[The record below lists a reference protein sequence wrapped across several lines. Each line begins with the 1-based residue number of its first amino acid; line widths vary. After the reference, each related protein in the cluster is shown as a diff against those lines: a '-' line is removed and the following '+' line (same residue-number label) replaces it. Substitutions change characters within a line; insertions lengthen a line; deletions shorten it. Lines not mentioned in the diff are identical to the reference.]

1 MNMTFKTEE
10 KDGVYRAVSSCILGG
25 RVLKCSLWVC
35 LFLMFFPF
43 LSEASVQPMVRLK
56 DLAAVE
62 GVRENQLVG
71 MGLVVGL
78 QGTGDKGEMVNQM
91 MSNMTQQFGVT
102 MDLKKLKSKNAA
114 VVSVTCQLSPFLL
127 PGQNTDVLV
136 SAIGDAKSLEGGVL
150 LQTPLRGA
158 NGQVYAVAQGPLTI
172 GGWSVAGNAA
182 SQKKNVVTVGRIPNG
197 AIVEQGVPM
206 TFAKDGFINLLL
218 KQSDFT
224 TSQRIAAA
232 INTKFGSIAH
242 ADDAGRVS
250 VAIPRS
256 YINSPSAF
264 IASIEGLNI
273 RPDSVARVVIN
284 ERTGTIVMGGNVR
297 IGNVAVAHGNL
308 SIKVQEGENV
318 SQPNPFG
325 QGETAKTPQTDI
337 KAQEGQAQL
346 VTLPSTATVTD
357 LAKAMNAVGAT
368 PRDLIAVLQAM
379 EQAGALHGEL
389 VIQ

>member
-1 MNMTFKTEE
+1 MLFP
-10 KDGVYRAVSSCILGG
+10 CI
-25 RVLKCSLWVC
+25 
-35 LFLMFFPF
+35 
-43 LSEASVQPMVRLK
+43 ADAAVQPMVRLK
-56 DLAAVE
+56 DLASIE
-62 GVRENQLVG
+62 GVRDNQLVG

-91 MSNMTQQFGVT
+91 MSNMTEQFGVAV
-102 MDLKKLKSKNAA
+102 DLKKLKSKNAA
-114 VVSVTCQLSPFLL
+114 VVTVTCQLSPFLL

-150 LQTPLRGA
+150 LQTPLRAA

-172 GGWSVAGNAA
+172 GGWAVAGAA
-182 SQKKNVVTVGRIPNG
+182 ATQKKNVVTVGRIPNG

-206 TFAKDGFINLLL
+206 AFAKGGIINLLL

-224 TSQRIAAA
+224 TAQRIAAA
-232 INTKFGSIAH
+232 INTKFGNIAH
-242 ADDAGRVS
+242 AYDAGRVS
-250 VAIPRS
+250 VSVPQNYA
-256 YINSPSAF
+256 NSPSAF
-264 IASIEGLNI
+264 IASIESLSI

-297 IGNVAVAHGNL
+297 IGDVAVAHGNL

-318 SQPNPFG
+318 SQPNPLAR
-325 QGETAKTPQTDI
+325 GETVKTPQTDVN
-337 KAQEGQAQL
+337 AQEGQAQL
-346 VTLPSTATVTD
+346 VTLPSTSTVAD
-357 LAKAMNAVGAT
+357 LAKAMNAVGAS